1 VIFEKRIAK
10 KVIDERIKSGQIC
23 PPPLVLSVGKK
34 GLVLEGLRREEP
46 ECTKLGVDK
55 M

>member
-23 PPPLVLSVGKK
+23 PPLVLSVGKK
-34 GLVLEGLRREEP
+34 GLVLEGLTVFFQKAQQR
-46 ECTKLGVDK
+46 K
-55 M
+55 MV